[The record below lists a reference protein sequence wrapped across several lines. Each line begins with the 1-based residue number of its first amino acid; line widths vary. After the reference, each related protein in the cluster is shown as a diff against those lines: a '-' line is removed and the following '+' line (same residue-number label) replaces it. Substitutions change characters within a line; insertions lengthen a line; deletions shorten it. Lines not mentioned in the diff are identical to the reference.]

1 MNVLVLWI
9 VSVNRME
16 GKCKIFND
24 DCMVNVC
31 WVVGELIEKGKK
43 NVLRIKLRI
52 KFMSNFIS

>member
-43 NVLRIKLRI
+43 NVLRIK
-52 KFMSNFIS
+52 FMSNFIS

>member
-16 GKCKIFND
+16 GNCKIFND

-43 NVLRIKLRI
+43 NVLRIK
-52 KFMSNFIS
+52 FMSNFIS